1 MNKTIYQDIED
12 FATYLKMPVLK
23 GGYKKAI
30 QEANSK
36 KTSYDQFL
44 WELLQKECDR
54 RQENAKQDR
63 IRRAAFPYKKYLEE
77 IIVDDLPEDA
87 QRKFKTLTSLDF
99 IATGQNVIM
108 AGNPGTGK
116 THLAIGLGIKACLAG
131 YKVFYATV
139 PSLINQLK
147 ESRSEKT
154 LRAFGNKFE
163 KYDLVIADELGY
175 ISFDKEGS
183 ELLFTHL
190 SLRAGRKSTIITTN
204 LSFERWNEIFL
215 DPVLTAAMV
224 DRLTHKAYIVNMN
237 GNSFRL
243 KETTEWDKD
252 QKFFDSQVAYFSNK
266 IWDTIQ
272 LTDTQVV

>member
-1 MNKTIYQDIED
+1 MSKNIHQEIEK
-12 FATYLKMPVLK
+12 FAVYLKMPVLK
-23 GGYKKAI
+23 SNYREAL
-30 QEANSK
+30 QEANRK
-36 KTSYDQFL
+36 ETSYEQFL

-54 RQENAKQDR
+54 RYENAKQDR
-63 IRRAAFPYKKYLEE
+63 VRRAAFPYKKYLED
-77 IIVDDLPEDA
+77 IIVEDLPEDA
-87 QRKFKTLTSLDF
+87 QRKFKTLSSLDF
-99 IATGQNVIM
+99 IRTGQNVIM

-116 THLAIGLGIKACLAG
+116 THLAIGLGVKACLAG
-131 YKVFYATV
+131 YKVLFTTI

-147 ESRSEKT
+147 ESRSEMT

-224 DRLTHKAYIVNMN
+224 DRLTHKAFIVNMN

-243 KETTEWDKD
+243 KETTEWAK
-252 QKFFDSQVAYFSNK
+252 SH
-266 IWDTIQ
+266 
-272 LTDTQVV
+272 